1 MTLVDMGMLDEEEL
15 KYMIVDKDT
24 GDVYDMRDEEDMEF
38 LSNQTTTL
46 TATGAIQPNWK
57 HWWQQKKRVN

>member
-1 MTLVDMGMLDEEEL
+1 MTLVDMGMMDEEEL

-38 LSNQTTTL
+38 LSN
-46 TATGAIQPNWK
+46 
-57 HWWQQKKRVN
+57 